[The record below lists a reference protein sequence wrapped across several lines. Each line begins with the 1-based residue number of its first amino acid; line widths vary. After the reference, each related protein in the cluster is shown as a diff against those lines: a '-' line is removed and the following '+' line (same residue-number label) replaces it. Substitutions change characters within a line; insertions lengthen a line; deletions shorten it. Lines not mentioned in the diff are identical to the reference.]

1 MAKNSGKNKINDKV
15 LNDVTY
21 QIMKVLF
28 EVTREKVEKE
38 EYLPPFPSNNWSF
51 RGERVVVFDASNMKQ
66 GQIPKNDLIYLL
78 KMYQRDDIAVI
89 TKGVVDAKILKL
101 FDFWVFL
108 SQALGTKVHQ
118 KFVKLDMPT
127 PKAQQGPKHKRGR
140 GRPKKVLKTDDSNSD
155 DIETMASYHE
165 SGVQYK
171 LTGIEYAEFLK
182 LQLEYH
188 DNVSKGVASPNGSMV
203 TIQVFEEG
211 NEEAVSVQI
220 DLSKSTL
227 YMKDLL
233 LEEVYPTWDRMIQE
247 NIKVPTVPFKEYC
260 FMENVSF
267 VLLHVV
273 NHTHLIIGLLLT
285 IPPCCSDSKIWSPQF
300 NGLCLSDTRRWL
312 SISP

>member
-101 FDFWVFL
+101 FDFRVFL
-108 SQALGTKVHQ
+108 SQALGTKVHK

-127 PKAQQGPKHKRGR
+127 PKAKRGR
-140 GRPKKVLKTDDSNSD
+140 PTKKPKADDSNSD
-155 DIETMASYHE
+155 DIATMASYHE

-182 LQLEYH
+182 MQLEYH

-233 LEEVYPTWDRMIQE
+233 LEEVYPTWDEMIQE

-260 FMENVSF
+260 FMRNVSF
-267 VLLHVV
+267 VLLLVV
-273 NHTHLIIGLLLT
+273 NHTHLIICLLLT
-285 IPPCCSDSKIWSPQF
+285 IPPCCSDSKIWPPQF